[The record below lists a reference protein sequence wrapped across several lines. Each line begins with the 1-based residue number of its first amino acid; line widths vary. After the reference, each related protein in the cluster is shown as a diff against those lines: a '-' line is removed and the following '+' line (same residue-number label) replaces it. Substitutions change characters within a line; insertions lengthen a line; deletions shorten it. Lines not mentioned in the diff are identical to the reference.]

1 MKKFFARIGERIR
14 KRSAN
19 HIPFRYRLRNKTEGI
34 VTGMEYKKWI
44 YKLLYAAI
52 LLVLLAAVLTAV
64 IPVLWLFLAG
74 FKDAQDVFK
83 APFTFWPKSI
93 DLGKIAEVWKT
104 VGFTRYFL
112 NTLLLVVGSVICA
125 VFFNGLL
132 AYAVSIVKP
141 SGHKVVYGLI
151 MASYMIP
158 AVASLVPL
166 YANINK
172 LGLTG
177 YATFVP
183 LCLLYGANSYYFMMI
198 KNYFDTIPES
208 LIESARIDGAGNM
221 RIFFSMVLPLSRPIM
236 GVVSIFA
243 MTAAWAD
250 FLLPY
255 LLLQDQDLYTAMV
268 VIYNLRSSMAN
279 MADFGID
286 KYLIAVAITI
296 LPQIVLFA
304 VFQRQIMGT
313 GATSGIKG

>member
-1 MKKFFARIGERIR
+1 M
-14 KRSAN
+14 
-19 HIPFRYRLRNKTEGI
+19 
-34 VTGMEYKKWI
+34 V
-44 YKLLYAAI
+44 
-52 LLVLLAAVLTAV
+52 
-64 IPVLWLFLAG
+64 
-74 FKDAQDVFK
+74 
-83 APFTFWPKSI
+83 
-93 DLGKIAEVWKT
+93 
-104 VGFTRYFL
+104 
-112 NTLLLVVGSVICA
+112 CA

-141 SGHKVVYGLI
+141 CGHKVVYGLI
-151 MASYMIP
+151 MVSYMIP

-198 KNYFDTIPES
+198 KNYFDTIPEA

-221 RIFFSMVLPLSRPIM
+221 RIFFSMVLPLSRPII

-255 LLLQDQDLYTAMV
+255 LLLQDQELYTAMV
-268 VIYNLRSSMAN
+268 VIYNLNSIMGN
-279 MADFGID
+279 MSDFGID

-296 LPQIVLFA
+296 LPQIALFA
-304 VFQRQIMGT
+304 IFQRQIMGT
-313 GATSGIKG
+313 GAKSGIKG